1 MPRLAVV
8 LGLLLAVLASGCG
21 GAEGDE
27 TFAYDDGAPLSVEE
41 GARIRQDGP
50 LEVHPISFAS
60 REARVEGYLVTPPDR
75 DEPVPAVV
83 YLHGSGGDRA
93 QLLPLASWLAARGAV
108 ALTLTLPSGT
118 ATPPSGVPAE
128 ETLRWQQD
136 TIVAD
141 VVAVRRALD
150 VLAADDRV
158 DAERLG
164 LVGWSFGARI
174 GALVAGVDD
183 RIRATA
189 LMSAGA
195 APVSE
200 YVAAAP
206 AELRDDVESV
216 LTPIDPLSRI
226 GDAAGD
232 VLLQAGRSDSVVP
245 RDALQA
251 LADAAPEGA
260 RLRWYDAEHDLD
272 DRARREQLDWLAE
285 RLGIDG
291 PPVAGAETGP

>member
-21 GAEGDE
+21 GSDGGD
-27 TFAYDDGAPLSVEE
+27 TFAYDAAAPLALEE
-41 GARIRQDGP
+41 GSRDLQDGP
-50 LEVHPISFAS
+50 LAVRAISFGS
-60 REARVEGYLVTPPDR
+60 GDDRVAGYLVTPPRR
-75 DEPVPAVV
+75 DERVPAVV
-83 YLHGSGGDRA
+83 YLHGSGGDRS
-93 QLLPLASWLAARGAV
+93 QLLPLASWLAARGAI
-108 ALTLTLPSGT
+108 ALTLTLPSGS
-118 ATPPSGVPAE
+118 ASPPGGVTPE
-128 ETLRWQQD
+128 ETLRWQRD

-141 VVAVRRALD
+141 VVSVRRALD

-158 DAERLG
+158 DPERLG
-164 LVGWSFGARI
+164 LVGWSFGGRL

-206 AELRDDVESV
+206 EELQDDVESV

-226 GDAAGD
+226 GAAEGEI
-232 VLLQAGRSDSVVP
+232 LLQAGRSDSVVP

-251 LADAAPEGA
+251 LADAAPEVA
-260 RLRWYDAEHDLD
+260 RLRWYGAEHDLD
-272 DRARREQLDWLAE
+272 DQARREQLDWLAD
-285 RLGIDG
+285 RLAISG